1 MHDAINP
8 DDELAL
14 GDVVQQNEPIYHPAE
29 MPTARQIQILL
40 YDQFRR
46 GELRTSEVMSLLVVM
61 MVYLRTAV
69 TADALHDKMAEVV
82 QMGDTLITQQR
93 MVNPR
98 TTETLLLATIEQ
110 QQASPDIINELIDT
124 VVPDSIPEWL
134 TEGDEDGSTDVSS
147 TPT

>member
-1 MHDAINP
+1 MHDEVSNQ
-8 DDELAL
+8 DELRL
-14 GDVVQQNEPIYHPAE
+14 GDVVQVGEPIYHPAE